1 MQRLTTCGI
10 DVGSSS
16 IKVVVL
22 DDDGDGGGALRATHL
37 ERIRRRD
44 PRAVLRAAL
53 TAALD
58 AARVEESDLAYVAST
73 GDGDV
78 AEGVR
83 TGHFYGMTCHARG
96 AIFLEPEARAVLDV
110 GALWARAIVV
120 DARAKVLASRM
131 TSQCAAGTGQFIEN
145 IARYLGVRLDEVGAL
160 SQAAARPE
168 PVSGICAVLAETDV
182 INMVSRGVSTA
193 EILRGIHESVAI
205 RLAKLLRAAKAG
217 SPVLVTGGLAQDAG
231 LLACL
236 RDRLAESGGAMEV
249 RSHPLGVHAGAIGA
263 ALWAAFRRR
272 KLAAG
277 GPVTGPDPRGD
288 ASRTPHPDA

>member
-10 DVGSSS
+10 DVGSSA

-22 DDDGDGGGALRATHL
+22 DDDGDGGGTLRATHL

-44 PRAVLRAAL
+44 PRAVLTTALAAAL
-53 TAALD
+53 HAAG
-58 AARVEESDLAYVAST
+58 VEQSDLAYVAST

-83 TGHFYGMTCHARG
+83 TGHFYGMTCHGRG
-96 AIFLEPEARAVLDV
+96 AIFLESRARSVLDV
-110 GALWARAIVV
+110 GALWARAIVI
-120 DARAKVLASRM
+120 DPRARVLASRM

-145 IARYLGVRLDEVGAL
+145 IARYLGVRLDEISAL
-160 SQAAARPE
+160 SQAASRPE

-182 INMVSRGVSTA
+182 INMVSRGVSTG

-205 RLAKLLRAAKAG
+205 RLAKLLRSAKGG
-217 SPVLVTGGLAQDAG
+217 SPVLVTGGLAQDGG

-236 RDRLAESGGAMEV
+236 RERLAESGAEIEV
-249 RSHPLGVHAGAIGA
+249 LSHPLSVHAGAVGA
-263 ALWAAFRRR
+263 ALWAGFRHR
-272 KLAAG
+272 KLTTAV
-277 GPVTGPDPRGD
+277 PVVQEY
-288 ASRTPHPDA
+288 A

>member
-16 IKVVVL
+16 IKIAVF
-22 DDDGDGGGALRATHL
+22 DDDGDGGGTLRATHL

-44 PRAVLRAAL
+44 PRAVLTTAL
-53 TAALD
+53 RTALD
-58 AARVEESDLAYVAST
+58 AASVDVGDLAYIAST

-96 AIFLEPEARAVLDV
+96 GVFLEPRARSVLDV
-110 GALWARAIVV
+110 GALWARAIVI
-120 DARAKVLASRM
+120 DPRAKVLASRM

-145 IARYLGVRLDEVGAL
+145 IARYLGVRLDEIGAL
-160 SQAAARPE
+160 SQSASRPE

-205 RLAKLLRAAKAG
+205 RLAKLLRAAKG
-217 SPVLVTGGLAQDAG
+217 GTPVLVTGGLAQDGG
-231 LLACL
+231 LLASL
-236 RDRLAESGGAMEV
+236 RERLAESGAEIEV
-249 RSHPLGVHAGAIGA
+249 LSHPLSVHAGAIGA
-263 ALWAAFRRR
+263 ALWAAFRHR
-272 KLAAG
+272 KLAAARAG
-277 GPVTGPDPRGD
+277 VPGPEPG
-288 ASRTPHPDA
+288 AHPVAHP

>member
-1 MQRLTTCGI
+1 MQRLTCAGI

-16 IKVVVL
+16 IKVAIV
-22 DDDGDGGGALRATHL
+22 DDDGASAQLRTTVV

-44 PRAVLRAAL
+44 PRVVMRATVDSAL
-53 TAALD
+53 ADVQLD
-58 AARVEESDLAYVAST
+58 LGDLAYVAST

-96 AIFLEPEARAVLDV
+96 GLFLEPRARAVLDV

-120 DARAKVLASRM
+120 DDRSKVINSRM

-145 IARYLGVRLDEVGAL
+145 IARYLGVRLDEVGPL
-160 SQAAARPE
+160 SLTATRPE

-182 INMVSRGVSTA
+182 INMVSRGISTA

-205 RLAKLLRAAKAG
+205 RLAKLLRSAKAT
-217 SPVLVTGGLAQDAG
+217 SPVLVTGGLASDAG
-231 LLACL
+231 LLRCL
-236 RDRLAESGGAMEV
+236 TERLNEGGRETELV
-249 RSHPLGVHAGAIGA
+249 THRLSIHAGAIGA
-263 ALWAAFRRR
+263 ALWGAFRRR
-272 KLAAG
+272 KLDAQRAAELS
-277 GPVTGPDPRGD
+277 GPRPPVAPSP
-288 ASRTPHPDA
+288 

>member
-10 DVGSSS
+10 DVGSSA
-16 IKVVVL
+16 IKVVIL
-22 DDDGDGGGALRATHL
+22 DDDADRGAELRATHL
-37 ERIRRRD
+37 ERIRRRA
-44 PRAVLRAAL
+44 PQAVLAAAL
-53 TAALD
+53 RSALATAKVD
-58 AARVEESDLAYVAST
+58 EGDLAYIAST

-96 AIFLEPEARAVLDV
+96 GLFLEPRARSVLDV
-110 GALWARAIVV
+110 GALWARAIVI
-120 DARAKVLASRM
+120 DPRARVLASRM

-160 SQAAARPE
+160 AMTAARPE

-182 INMVSRGVSTA
+182 INMVSRGISTA

-205 RLAKLLRAAKAG
+205 RLVKLLRAAKG
-217 SPVLVTGGLAQDAG
+217 GTPVMVTGGLAGNAG
-231 LLACL
+231 LMATL
-236 RDRLAESGGAMEV
+236 RERLNDSGAETEV
-249 RSHPLGVHAGAIGA
+249 LTHPLSAHAGAIGA
-263 ALWAAFRRR
+263 ALWGAFRRR

-277 GPVTGPDPRGD
+277 STL
-288 ASRTPHPDA
+288 TPTALGAAPLTVGG

>member
-1 MQRLTTCGI
+1 MRLTTCGI
-10 DVGSSS
+10 DVGSSA

-22 DDDGDGGGALRATHL
+22 DDDGDGGAELRATHL

-44 PRAVLRAAL
+44 PRAVLAAGL
-53 TAALD
+53 RSALATAKVD
-58 AARVEESDLAYVAST
+58 EGDLAYIAST

-96 AIFLEPEARAVLDV
+96 ALYLEPRARSVLDV
-110 GALWARAIVV
+110 GALWARAIVI
-120 DARAKVLASRM
+120 DPRARVLGSRM

-160 SQAAARPE
+160 SMTATRPE

-182 INMVSRGVSTA
+182 INMVSRGISTA

-205 RLAKLLRAAKAG
+205 RLAKLLRAAKGG
-217 SPVLVTGGLAQDAG
+217 SPVVVTGGLAQNPG
-231 LLACL
+231 LMATL
-236 RDRLAESGGAMEV
+236 RERLDESGGQTEV
-249 RSHPLGVHAGAIGA
+249 LTHPLSVHAGAIGA
-263 ALWAAFRRR
+263 ALWGAFRRR

-277 GPVTGPDPRGD
+277 LGGD
-288 ASRTPHPDA
+288 GRREAAAVSAAV

>member
-1 MQRLTTCGI
+1 MQRLTCAGL

-16 IKVVVL
+16 IKVAIL
-22 DDDGDGGGALRATHL
+22 DDDGDGGATLRATVL

-44 PRAVLRAAL
+44 PRAVLRSV
-53 TAALD
+53 LD
-58 AARVEESDLAYVAST
+58 AALAEAGIGEEELAYLAST

-96 AIFLEPEARAVLDV
+96 GLFLEPRARSVLDV

-120 DARAKVLASRM
+120 DPRSRVLSSRM

-145 IARYLGVRLDEVGAL
+145 IARYLGVRLDEIGAL
-160 SQAAARPE
+160 SRSAPRAE

-182 INMVSRGVSTA
+182 INMVSRGISTA

-205 RLAKLLRAAKAG
+205 RLAKLLRAAKG
-217 SPVLVTGGLAQDAG
+217 TMPVLVTGGLAQDAG
-231 LLACL
+231 LIATLVE
-236 RDRLAESGGAMEV
+236 RLGDGGGAVEV
-249 RSHPLGVHAGAIGA
+249 LTHPKSAHAGAIGA
-263 ALWAAFRRR
+263 ALWGAFRRR
-272 KLAAG
+272 KLSATSPAPPAAL
-277 GPVTGPDPRGD
+277 
-288 ASRTPHPDA
+288 HP

>member
-10 DVGSSS
+10 DIGSSS

-22 DDDGDGGGALRATHL
+22 DDDSDGSGVLRATHL

-44 PRAVLRAAL
+44 PRAVLRSTFA
-53 TAALD
+53 AALD
-58 AARVEESDLAYVAST
+58 AAGVDEGDVAYVAST

-78 AEGVR
+78 ADGVR
-83 TGHFYGMTCHARG
+83 TGHFYGMTCHGRG
-96 AIFLEPEARAVLDV
+96 AIFLEPRARSVLDV
-110 GALWARAIVV
+110 GALWARAIVI
-120 DARAKVLASRM
+120 DGRSRVLASRM

-145 IARYLGVRLDEVGAL
+145 IARYLGVRLDEVGPL
-160 SQAAARPE
+160 SRSASRPE

-205 RLAKLLRAAKAG
+205 RLAKLLRSAKAQ

-231 LLACL
+231 LLASL
-236 RDRLAESGGAMEV
+236 RERLAESGAEIEV
-249 RSHPLGVHAGAIGA
+249 LTHPLSAHAGAIGA
-263 ALWAAFRRR
+263 ALWAAFRKR
-272 KLAAG
+272 KLSAAA
-277 GPVTGPDPRGD
+277 VEVH
-288 ASRTPHPDA
+288 A

>member
-1 MQRLTTCGI
+1 MQRLTCAGI

-16 IKVVVL
+16 IKVAVV
-22 DDDGDGGGALRATHL
+22 DDDGDGGGALRATVL
-37 ERIRRRD
+37 DRIRRRD
-44 PRAVLRAAL
+44 PRTVLDGVLRTAL
-53 TAALD
+53 TEAKVGLD
-58 AARVEESDLAYVAST
+58 ELAYVAST

-78 AEGVR
+78 AEAVR

-96 AIFLEPEARAVLDV
+96 AVFLEPRARAVLDV

-145 IARYLGVRLDEVGAL
+145 IARYLGVRLDEIGAL

-217 SPVLVTGGLAQDAG
+217 SPLLVTGGLAQDTG
-231 LLACL
+231 LIACL
-236 RDRLAESGGAMEV
+236 EDRLAESGAKIEV
-249 RSHPLGVHAGAIGA
+249 LTHPMSVHAGAIGA
-263 ALWAAFRRR
+263 ALWGAFRRR
-272 KLAAG
+272 KLAAAAG
-277 GPVTGPDPRGD
+277 AGPAVVQPSP
-288 ASRTPHPDA
+288 A

>member
-1 MQRLTTCGI
+1 MRLTTCGI
-10 DVGSSS
+10 DVGSSA

-22 DDDGDGGGALRATHL
+22 DDDGDGGAELRATHL

-44 PRAVLRAAL
+44 PRVVLAAGLRAAL
-53 TAALD
+53 ATAKVD
-58 AARVEESDLAYVAST
+58 EGDLAYIAST

-96 AIFLEPEARAVLDV
+96 ALFLEPRARSVLDV
-110 GALWARAIVV
+110 GALWARAIVI
-120 DARAKVLASRM
+120 DPRARVLGSRM

-160 SQAAARPE
+160 SMTATRPE

-182 INMVSRGVSTA
+182 INMVSRGISTA

-205 RLAKLLRAAKAG
+205 RLAKLLRAAKG
-217 SPVLVTGGLAQDAG
+217 GTPVVVTGGLAQNPG
-231 LLACL
+231 LMATL
-236 RDRLAESGGAMEV
+236 RERLDEGGGQTEV
-249 RSHPLGVHAGAIGA
+249 LTHPLSAHAGAIGA
-263 ALWAAFRRR
+263 ALWGAFRRR

-277 GPVTGPDPRGD
+277 LGGD
-288 ASRTPHPDA
+288 GRREAAAVAAAV